1 MNRLNRDVLLPL
13 AFATSAV
20 SAVVALGEPIEQP
33 AVAPVVIEFQAR
45 EMPVAVA
52 EVEAAVER
60 VEQKAAHMR
69 WLVTLP
75 SARKSSPCCSRP
87 AIP

>member
-1 MNRLNRDVLLPL
+1 MNRLNRYFTLPL
-13 AFATSAV
+13 IFAASAV

-33 AVAPVVIEFQAR
+33 ATALVVVEAQPSELPI
-45 EMPVAVA
+45 AVA

-60 VEQKAAHMR
+60 MEKKAAHMR

-75 SARKSSPCCSRP
+75 SARKPSACCNAP
-87 AIP
+87 AVR